1 MFRNIDKRL
10 NKEDSIGEPG
20 ITAAAT
26 STRRPSLFAR
36 FRTNRR
42 GTVAIEFALIALPF
56 FLMIFAIIEVS
67 LSFAAEEVMAN
78 ATDDISRQLRTGQ
91 LKAADVSGTKL
102 KTLIC
107 GKLLMPAAG
116 CPDLFVD
123 LQTYTAFNKVPLTL
137 PLTSDGDVNSTG
149 FKNAPGNASTINQLR
164 VFYRWPVLTDLMKT
178 RIESIKG
185 QGKTL
190 LFSTA
195 TWRNE
200 PYL

>member
-1 MFRNIDKRL
+1 MLRTIDNNL
-10 NKEDSIGEPG
+10 DNEGSIEAPF
-20 ITAAAT
+20 IIAAAT
-26 STRRPSLFAR
+26 SRHQPTFVAR
-36 FRTNRR
+36 FRANKR

-56 FLMIFAIIEVS
+56 FLMMFAIIEVS
-67 LSFAAEEVMAN
+67 LSFAAQEVMAN
-78 ATDDISRQLRTGQ
+78 ATDDVSRQLRTGQ
-91 LKAADVSGTKL
+91 LKATDVSGTKL

-107 GKLLMPAAG
+107 GKLLMPASG
-116 CPDLFVD
+116 CPDLVVD
-123 LQTYTAFNKVPLTL
+123 LQTYTAFNKVPLTV
-137 PLTSDGDVNSTG
+137 PLTSAGDVDSTG
-149 FKNAPGNASTINQLR
+149 FKNAPGGASTINQLR
-164 VFYRWPVLTDLMKT
+164 VFYRWPIFTDLMKT